1 MSQPP
6 TPCDSPEVFQFD
18 FWLGEW
24 DLSWPAVQTGG
35 KPGERAIGTNR
46 IERLFGQ
53 CVVEENFAAAGG
65 SLQGRSLSVFD
76 PGSGLWRQTWVDN
89 TGGYLL
95 FSGGFDGENMELRTS
110 EVERGDETIVNRMVF
125 HDIGETSLQWDW
137 QGSRN
142 GGETWTELWTIAY
155 TRRI

>member
-1 MSQPP
+1 MTQPS
-6 TPCDSPEVFQFD
+6 TPCDSPEVSQFD

-24 DLSWPAVQTGG
+24 DLSWPAEQTGG
-35 KPGERAIGTNR
+35 KPDERATGTNR
-46 IERLFGQ
+46 IERLFGE
-53 CVVEENFAAAGG
+53 CVVEENFATADG

-76 PGSGLWRQTWVDN
+76 TENGLWRQTWVDN

-95 FSGGFDGENMELRTS
+95 FSGDFDGENMELRTS

-125 HDIGETSLQWDW
+125 HNIGEMSLQWDW

-142 GGETWTELWTIAY
+142 GGETWTDLWTIAY

>member
-1 MSQPP
+1 MTQPP
-6 TPCDSPEVFQFD
+6 TPCDSREVSQFG

-24 DLSWPAVQTGG
+24 DLSWPAEQTGG
-35 KPGERAIGTNR
+35 KPNERATATNR

-53 CVVEENFAAAGG
+53 CVVEENFATADG
-65 SLQGRSLSVFD
+65 SLRGRSLSVFD
-76 PGSGLWRQTWVDN
+76 PENGLWRQTWVDS
-89 TGGYLL
+89 TGGYLM

-110 EVERGDETIVNRMVF
+110 EVERGGETIVNRMVF
-125 HDIGETSLQWDW
+125 HDIGEASLRWDW